1 MSQDASVA
9 KGPVIASLTDEWAAI
24 GRLLDGLP
32 DEQWARPTCLP
43 GWRVTDIVAHL
54 IGTEAMLAGDSAPE
68 TDVDL
73 KALPHVRNDIAAFNE
88 QWVQALRDEPPA
100 AMLERFREITVRR
113 AKQLEQLPQSGFDA
127 PSWTPA
133 GKATYARFMQIRL
146 YDCWMHDQDI
156 RVTIASPGNEDGPA
170 ADSALGEA
178 TRVLGYIVGKRAA
191 APDGAVVR
199 FDLTGPLERRLTVAV
214 DGRAKLVDEAPEPPT
229 ATLRMTSSLF
239 MRLSGGRTD
248 DRTGV
253 ELDGDRALAERV
265 LDNLAFTM

>member
-1 MSQDASVA
+1 MSHDESVA
-9 KGPVIASLTDEWAAI
+9 KGPVIAALTGEWAAI
-24 GRLLDGLP
+24 DHLLDGLP
-32 DEQWARPTCLP
+32 ADQWTRPTCLP

-54 IGTEAMLAGDSAPE
+54 IGTESTLAGESAPE

-88 QWVQALRDEPPA
+88 QWVQALRDERPA
-100 AMLERFREITVRR
+100 AMLERFRAIAARR
-113 AKQLEQLPQSGFDA
+113 AKQLEQMPQADFDA

-156 RVTIASPGNEDGPA
+156 RVSLATPGNENGPA
-170 ADSALGEA
+170 AEGALGEV
-178 TRVLGYIVGKRAA
+178 TRALGYIVGKRAA

-199 FDLTGPLERRLTVAV
+199 IDLTGPLVRRLTVAV
-214 DGRAKLVDEAPEPPT
+214 EGRAKLVEEARSPT
-229 ATLRMTSSLF
+229 VTLRLSSSLF
-239 MRLSGGRTD
+239 MRLSGGRTNE
-248 DRTGV
+248 RTGV
-253 ELDGDRALAERV
+253 ELGGDRALAERL